1 MRSDG
6 PSGTTVEA
14 TGCDS
19 PVQSSCQRTKVAVLM
34 FPGGKRVEMTSSR
47 VPFGVVLEE
56 KSPEDGNAIALVET
70 EL

>member
-1 MRSDG
+1 
-6 PSGTTVEA
+6 
-14 TGCDS
+14 
-19 PVQSSCQRTKVAVLM
+19 M